1 MRESMMTRETNETNI
16 KIKLVIDGSGKT
28 SIDTGIPFF
37 DHMLEAFAFYGGI
50 DLELVATGDL
60 AKDDHHT
67 VEDIGIVLG
76 RALHE
81 ALGNKAGICRFAEN
95 LTPMDESLVQV
106 VLDISNR
113 PVCVF
118 SSDFRREKIGGLSLE
133 NIREFLI
140 AFSTEARLT
149 LHVKVLYGENDHHK
163 AEAVFKGL
171 GRAVRQ
177 ATRIES
183 ASIPSTKGTLS

>member
-50 DLELVATGDL
+50 DLELVANGDL

-81 ALGNKAGICRFAEN
+81 ALAEN
-95 LTPMDESLVQV
+95 LTPMDERLVQV

-177 ATRIES
+177 ATRIDS